1 MDNILDEIIQ
11 EAIHRL
17 SEIASDIDVE
27 SVISNAHDTFSGI
40 IDHFS
45 DYTSL
50 PEDIKESIINSI
62 VEQTGSDHNIIAQNL
77 DFAASVNED
86 SFSGIDAENFTSIAS
101 GISEDPISFCGDNT
115 DAIKYEQERLN
126 AANHDIEYYE
136 REIRNFNERTSATYR
151 SNCISKLQQA
161 TSKAKEAAAKI
172 QSLKNK

>member
-11 EAIHRL
+11 EATHRL
-17 SEIASDIDVE
+17 FEIPSDIDVQL
-27 SVISNAHDTFSGI
+27 VISNARDAFSGI
-40 IDHFS
+40 IDNFS

-62 VEQTGSDHNIIAQNL
+62 VEQTGSGHNIIAQNL
-77 DFAASVNED
+77 DFVTSVNEN
-86 SFSGIDAENFTSIAS
+86 SFSGIDSENFTSIDF
-101 GISEDPISFCGDNT
+101 GVSEDSISFCGDNT

-136 REIRNFNERTSATYR
+136 REIRNFNEKTSATHR

-161 TSKAKEAAAKI
+161 TSKAKEAASKI